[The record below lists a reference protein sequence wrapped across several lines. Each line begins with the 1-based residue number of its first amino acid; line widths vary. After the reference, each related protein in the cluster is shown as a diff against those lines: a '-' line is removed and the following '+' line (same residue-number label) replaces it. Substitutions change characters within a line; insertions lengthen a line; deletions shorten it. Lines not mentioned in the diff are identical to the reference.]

1 MLTTEQEIELL
12 LSVLSNVENDEQ
24 HALIAYRILELNNKF
39 NLENQG
45 LATGHGSPLEKNTCY
60 KIAEIIQKPEIT
72 AASLYFEFSLSRLF
86 VEYLWKALMKTSIQI
101 I

>member
-45 LATGHGSPLEKNTCY
+45 LATGNGSPFEKNT
-60 KIAEIIQKPEIT
+60 
-72 AASLYFEFSLSRLF
+72 
-86 VEYLWKALMKTSIQI
+86 
-101 I
+101 